1 MLKYLL
7 KRLLHGLISI
17 IIVVAIV
24 MVLVYSFMD
33 RDAIFQ
39 KDNTYSKISENTKE
53 EYKYRTWGKYGYIE
67 YFSYGDYL
75 QILVDDKEISSEQ
88 ANELSKIGYD
98 YDKDSEDVSQ
108 YVSKYRTYCSKKGYT
123 VKRLKAKTISEF
135 SDVLKTGGEPYLFAY
150 KDINVFVRL
159 WKYFTRII
167 TIDNIHYADGEIDG
181 RGISFTF
188 FDPAYGGKVFS
199 PAIIGNGTKHKF
211 LLYFDNHFPFIH
223 QNLISVNLGTSYS
236 VNQGVDIMTT
246 MTETQGSMQYGD
258 VTYPTGY
265 TEYSTDDLHTLQYV
279 KNSNSSDYT
288 ATRFTDDYTYVVSR
302 KSGMSRIGYSF
313 VIGLLATILSYL
325 VGVPL
330 GILMAHRK
338 DKIADKIGTIYI
350 VFIMAVPSL
359 AYIFMFRELGVN
371 LFGLPRLFDTVAS
384 PVVYILPIVSLALPT
399 IANLMKWLR
408 RYMIDQMNS
417 DYVKFA
423 RSGGLSEGEIFRK
436 HILKN
441 AAIPLIHGIPGSIL
455 GCLTGAIITESVY
468 LVPGTGDLL
477 VRAIDNYDNSVIIG
491 VALFYAVL
499 SVVSLILGDI
509 LMALADPRI
518 SFNTK
523 GR

>member
-108 YVSKYRTYCSKKGYT
+108 YVSKYRTYCTKKGYT

-135 SDVLKTGGEPYLFAY
+135 SDVLKTGGEPYLFVY

-302 KSGMSRIGYSF
+302 KSGMSRIG
-313 VIGLLATILSYL
+313 
-325 VGVPL
+325 
-330 GILMAHRK
+330 
-338 DKIADKIGTIYI
+338 
-350 VFIMAVPSL
+350 
-359 AYIFMFRELGVN
+359 
-371 LFGLPRLFDTVAS
+371 
-384 PVVYILPIVSLALPT
+384 
-399 IANLMKWLR
+399 
-408 RYMIDQMNS
+408 
-417 DYVKFA
+417 
-423 RSGGLSEGEIFRK
+423 
-436 HILKN
+436 
-441 AAIPLIHGIPGSIL
+441 
-455 GCLTGAIITESVY
+455 
-468 LVPGTGDLL
+468 
-477 VRAIDNYDNSVIIG
+477 
-491 VALFYAVL
+491 
-499 SVVSLILGDI
+499 
-509 LMALADPRI
+509 
-518 SFNTK
+518 
-523 GR
+523 